1 MTLTVSP
8 SQHPTPGYG
17 YTQERSFYEDP
28 GDAARRVIRG
38 PGRVLV
44 GLLLIWLVSIAFMAE
59 VAYLWSAAKPD
70 VFAARSEIQYRGET
84 WVETQAE
91 ALRSEDLYL
100 PIAAAEGIEP
110 TDFLEDMV
118 VGQVPGTQILGIEFH
133 SQDARQALRIV
144 ETYTATYL
152 ERFEIAPVSEAETIL
167 ATRIALLEQQLAD
180 VEAADLAID
189 ATNLDPNPTAEQLQ
203 YRAQATS
210 LRLELGSLKEQLTEA
225 ELETIR
231 LTNDQPTVSTAP
243 FILDEPVEPK
253 PVKRAVLGGL
263 LGAVLGGFG
272 IFVLVWRVL

>member
-8 SQHPTPGYG
+8 AQPPAPGYERPS
-17 YTQERSFYEDP
+17 ERSYYEDP
-28 GDAARRVIRG
+28 GDAARRIIRG

-44 GLLLIWLVSIAFMAE
+44 GLLLLWLVSIAFMAE
-59 VAYLWSAAKPD
+59 VAYLWSASKPD
-70 VFAARSEIQYRGET
+70 VFAARSEIQYGGDT

-110 TDFLEDMV
+110 TDFVENLV
-118 VGQVPGTQILGIEFH
+118 AGQVPGTQILGIEYH
-133 SQDARQALRIV
+133 SRDAQQALRIV
-144 ETYTATYL
+144 STYTDTYM
-152 ERFEIAPVSEAETIL
+152 ERFYIEPVSEAERIL
-167 ATRIALLEQQLAD
+167 SSRIGVLETELAD
-180 VEAADLAID
+180 VEAADIAAAL
-189 ATNLDPNPTAEQLQ
+189 TNTDPNPTAEQLQ

-210 LRLELGSLKEQLTEA
+210 IRLELGSLKEQLTDA
-225 ELETIR
+225 ELETLR
-231 LTNDQPTVSTAP
+231 LSNDQPTVSTAP

-263 LGAVLGGFG
+263 LGAALGGFG